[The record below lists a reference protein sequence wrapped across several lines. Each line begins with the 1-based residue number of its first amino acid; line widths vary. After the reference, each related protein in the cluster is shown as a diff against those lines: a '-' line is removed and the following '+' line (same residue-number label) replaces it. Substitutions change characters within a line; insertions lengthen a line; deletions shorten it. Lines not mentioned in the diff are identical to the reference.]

1 MIGYGNTNSGYQ
13 RFKCKDCNYIYTFH
27 NHQNKVIKE
36 RKVFEWWITEG
47 YSVRQLIKI
56 SKHGIWKIKQVKSYW
71 LNICPPKIDYDY
83 ATIKYLLFDGTYFKH
98 ENCLMVVINNVNNQ
112 VIAHDYNI
120 KENYAAA
127 VKIFQSLQVVGTK
140 PIAITIDG
148 NTSVIRAL
156 KTVWPEIVIQ
166 RCLTHIQ
173 RQGLSWL
180 RRFPKSTAAKELRY
194 LLIQVAAIKNYKQ
207 QQNFVKQFAEWEKQ
221 YGKFVASLP
230 STDKVFSD
238 LQRTRSLIIHAL
250 PNMFHYL
257 NDQKIVSTTNK
268 IEGYFSRLKSS
279 YKLHRGLSKKH
290 RLNYFNW
297 YIYFKNIN

>member
-1 MIGYGNTNSGYQ
+1 M
-13 RFKCKDCNYIYTFH
+13 
-27 NHQNKVIKE
+27 
-36 RKVFEWWITEG
+36 
-47 YSVRQLIKI
+47 
-56 SKHGIWKIKQVKSYW
+56 
-71 LNICPPKIDYDY
+71 
-83 ATIKYLLFDGTYFKH
+83 LFDGTYFKH
-98 ENCLMVVINNVNNQ
+98 ENCLMVVINNINNQ

-120 KENYAAA
+120 KENYATA

-148 NTSVIRAL
+148 NVSVIRAI

-180 RRFPKSTAAKELRY
+180 RRFPKVTAAKELRY
-194 LLIQVAAIKNYKQ
+194 LLLQVTAIKSYDQ
-207 QQNFVKQFAEWEKQ
+207 QQNFIKQFAEWEKQ
-221 YGKFVASLP
+221 YGKFITSLP

-257 NDQKIVSTTNK
+257 NNQNIVATTNK

-279 YKLHRGLSKKH
+279 YKLHRGLSKEH
-290 RLNYFNW
+290 RPNYFNW